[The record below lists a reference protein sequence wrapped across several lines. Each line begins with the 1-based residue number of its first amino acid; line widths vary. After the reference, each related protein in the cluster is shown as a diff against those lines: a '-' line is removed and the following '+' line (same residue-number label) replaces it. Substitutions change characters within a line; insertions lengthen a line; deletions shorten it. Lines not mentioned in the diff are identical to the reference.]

1 MKQFYAA
8 DLHTQ
13 TEITD
18 FFMVKSAGIKVGSN
32 KKQYFDVLLGDKTGE
47 VNSKKWDIS
56 EREAPVLA
64 AIKEGDIIKVRAQVT
79 GLAGADPAAH
89 RTDPHE
95 QPGGRPGRFRLH
107 QNRAGAF

>member
-32 KKQYFDVLLGDKTGE
+32 KKQYFAE
-47 VNSKKWDIS
+47 KWML
-56 EREAPVLA
+56 EPFH
-64 AIKEGDIIKVRAQVT
+64 T
-79 GLAGADPAAH
+79 
-89 RTDPHE
+89 
-95 QPGGRPGRFRLH
+95 
-107 QNRAGAF
+107 

>member
-8 DLHTQ
+8 DLHGQ

-47 VNSKKWDIS
+47 VNSERQCWRRLKKEILS
-56 EREAPVLA
+56 R
-64 AIKEGDIIKVRAQVT
+64 
-79 GLAGADPAAH
+79 
-89 RTDPHE
+89 
-95 QPGGRPGRFRLH
+95 
-107 QNRAGAF
+107 